1 MSREAFHKPKNEEKQ
16 ARNNSDLLTE
26 VFPKNA
32 ARQKVIHLL
41 KKALDVFPDVVHI
54 FISDFNISRI
64 PSIPNFKDSK
74 FQISRIPD
82 FKFQGFQISR
92 IILESMESLK
102 SMEFGILGINGIW
115 NYSKHSLIWRV

>member
-54 FISDFNISRI
+54 FISDFNISI
-64 PSIPNFKDSK
+64 
-74 FQISRIPD
+74 FQIPRISD
-82 FKFQGFQISR
+82 FKNFRFQEFQIN
-92 IILESMESLK
+92 
-102 SMEFGILGINGIW
+102 FGINVIFEI
-115 NYSKHSLIWRV
+115 